1 MCPTIDMMTD
11 EAGSFVK
18 RVVSHK
24 GRRFHSWPTLYKH
37 PILFV
42 KHREVESSQMATTD
56 VVVARSCWSFGLV
69 FLHERDDDVVDAA
82 KVAEGVSAGSA
93 FEDLAG
99 IADRSLTDGLFAAK
113 LVIVDSQL
121 HDGVFFDNDSAG
133 AVVVVFGVARGEGVF
148 VSFGLDGGSTCGE
161 VDGNVRASATTCEPL
176 VIPGFTVA
184 FGLFDVKGLDCH
196 FVRSVTTI
204 ADCFGDNF
212 AFDDELFNLT
222 EGFEG
227 QLFSCEQRG
236 RNTASSEGT
245 HQVGLEADVCCTVV
259 VTNFDSEGNFSVVFE
274 DKLFAD
280 VRTVLFELGCTSV
293 VEFVSHERGGSDF
306 EDDECVGAF
315 ATSASFAEFFVFEVF
330 LVVFVSTCGELVALA
345 EADVPYDLLLEMDQI
360 NPRMETFDVA
370 IIIGA
375 NDVVN
380 PSAVDDESSPI
391 YGMPILNVD
400 KARTVIINK
409 RTMNAGFAG
418 IQNELFGYD
427 NSIMV
432 FGDAKDMLTQLL
444 SDIKEL

>member
-1 MCPTIDMMTD
+1 MKK
-11 EAGSFVK
+11 V
-18 RVVSHK
+18 
-24 GRRFHSWPTLYKH
+24 
-37 PILFV
+37 
-42 KHREVESSQMATTD
+42 
-56 VVVARSCWSFGLV
+56 LV
-69 FLHERDDDVVDAA
+69 HLCVCNDNVVDAA
-82 KVAEGVSAGSA
+82 KVAEGIRSSSA
-93 FEDLAG
+93 FEDLASV
-99 IADRSLTDGLFAAK
+99 ADCSLTDGLFAAK
-113 LVIVDSQL
+113 LVIIDSQL
-121 HDGVFFDNDSAG
+121 HNSSFFDDDSAG
-133 AVVVVFGVARGEGVF
+133 AVVVLFGVARGDGVF

-161 VDGNVRASATTCEPL
+161 FNGNVGTSATTCEPF
-176 VIPGFTVA
+176 VVPSFTVA
-184 FGLFDVKGLDCH
+184 FGGFHVKGLDCH

-259 VTNFDSEGNFSVVFE
+259 VTNFDSEANFSVVFE

-345 EADVPYDLLLEMDQI
+345 EADVPATSISFGGPEFRFHHSQFEI
-360 NPRMETFDVA
+360 FDCRSLA
-370 IIIGA
+370 GCRQEHEHCEYSEST
-375 NDVVN
+375 DCPLFHLVN
-380 PSAVDDESSPI
+380 LRFVDSAHPHDGGAVDEI
-391 YGMPILNVD
+391 FFCRFMH
-400 KARTVIINK
+400 
-409 RTMNAGFAG
+409 
-418 IQNELFGYD
+418 
-427 NSIMV
+427 
-432 FGDAKDMLTQLL
+432 
-444 SDIKEL
+444 